1 MWESYLYL
9 ITINKYTAVWTHV
22 NAYTVVWH
30 SKQQESSRITH
41 RVFLEMCV
49 CVVFIIFLCHLT
61 SLIVICSYSF
71 ILREDRSALHLIKLH
86 YPLWNTFTH
95 THTFNMCIKIWK
107 SLQPVHNLKH
117 TYKESTNVYN
127 LSTCLLQT
135 IFFILCITMHVRY

>member
-22 NAYTVVWH
+22 NVYTVLWH
-30 SKQQESSRITH
+30 SKQQESRRITH

-49 CVVFIIFLCHLT
+49 CCVYNFFMPFDKLNCHLFLFIHFT
-61 SLIVICSYSF
+61 GRQECTTFNKTTLSF
-71 ILREDRSALHLIKLH
+71 VKHV
-86 YPLWNTFTH
+86 YTH
-95 THTFNMCIKIWK
+95 THIFNMCRKIWK
-107 SLQPVHNLKH
+107 SLQLVHNLKH

-135 IFFILCITMHVRY
+135 FFFLLCITMHVRY